1 MTIIFGFVTL
11 IFATWKDENSK
22 FFRFGSPG
30 FSALLTQNLVKFKEH
45 FAFLLQKNDFCEV
58 LKKLFMSSKFSS
70 KKIFNQ
76 KNNLVKKLEA
86 NCNSFVKKERTSKL
100 IKF

>member
-1 MTIIFGFVTL
+1 MGDDVTIIFGFVTL

-22 FFRFGSPG
+22 FFRCGSPE

-45 FAFLLQKNDFCEV
+45 FAFLLQKSDFCEI
-58 LKKLFMSSKFSS
+58 LKKIVHVI
-70 KKIFNQ
+70 KIFNQ
-76 KNNLVKKLEA
+76 KNILVKKLEA
-86 NCNSFVKKERTSKL
+86 NCHSFVKKERTSKL

>member
-1 MTIIFGFVTL
+1 VTIIFGFVTL

-22 FFRFGSPG
+22 FFRFGSPE

-58 LKKLFMSSKFSS
+58 LKKIVHVIKVFI
-70 KKIFNQ
+70 KKDFQ
-76 KNNLVKKLEA
+76 PKKQSCEKNLKQIVIALLKKNEHQ
-86 NCNSFVKKERTSKL
+86 N
-100 IKF
+100 